1 MVFTNVGRQFVAYRL
16 GSSLPNLYIQYVGIG
31 TGSSAVLVSDT
42 TLTTEVNRTAITG
55 SPNFIEDR
63 KVGFQADFNFVQMSG
78 LALTE
83 FGLFDVASGT
93 GFAGSAWQRE
103 GFGSLGFDGTNEL
116 QIYSTLQVLESG
128 AS

>member
-63 KVGFQADFNFVQMSG
+63 KVGFQADFNFVQVSG

-93 GFAGSAWQRE
+93 GFIGSAWQRE